1 MKVREPFRLPAPYDA
16 LQRKAVRLAWWS
28 IALLG
33 GATFAMY
40 FVMGSSQAMKTA
52 WIEDLLSLVPPIAY
66 LIAARV
72 TKRAPN
78 AKLPYGYHRSISI
91 AFLCSSIALLT
102 MGVILFGESI
112 VKLVTREHP
121 TIQSMEVAGHFVWQ
135 GWPMLA
141 VLVVTGVIPVVLGR
155 MKLPV
160 ARALHDKALH
170 ADADMNKADWLTAI
184 SAILGVVGIAFGVW
198 WSDAAAAAFISLEI
212 TRDGVKDLRRVVLDL
227 MDRSPTHVDSDKALD
242 VPDRLCASLKA
253 LDWVRDADVRL
264 REEGHVFSGEAFIVP
279 RDDHGLLDRAEQ
291 VKAVAARLDWRL
303 SELVVTFV
311 RSLEISTSPARA
323 ASEREESATPQADA
337 LK

>member
-1 MKVREPFRLPAPYDA
+1 MKVREPFRLPAQYAA

-28 IALLG
+28 IVLLG
-33 GATFAMY
+33 GATLAMY

-78 AKLPYGYHRSISI
+78 AKQPYGYHRSISI

-102 MGVILFGESI
+102 MGVILLGESV

-121 TIQSMEVAGHFVWQ
+121 TIQSMDLAGYHVWQ

-141 VLVVTGVIPVVLGR
+141 VLTVTGVIPVVLGR

-184 SAILGVVGIAFGVW
+184 SAILGVIGIAFGVW
-198 WSDAAAAAFISLEI
+198 WSDAAAAAFISLAI
-212 TRDGVKDLRRVVLDL
+212 TRDGVKNLRRVVLDL
-227 MDRSPTHVDSDKALD
+227 MDRSPTHVDSDEPLD
-242 VPDRLCASLKA
+242 VPERLCSALKA

-264 REEGHVFSGEAFIVP
+264 REEGHVFSGEAFVVP
-279 RDDHGLLDRAEQ
+279 RDERDLVARTDEI
-291 VKAVAARLDWRL
+291 KAVAAGLDWRL

-311 RSLEISTSPARA
+311 RSLEFPSSAARP
-323 ASEREESATPQADA
+323 ASE
-337 LK
+337 